1 MRTWSSHMHWVP
13 GVGTQAWPT
22 HDQFLV
28 CACVCLIAVFQ
39 ELLIPFP
46 RKFFSF
52 NLPTPLW
59 GIMGDFAHIIHSNR
73 WQMVL
78 QNMCLVEKSV
88 RHILAN
94 SHGLQKSQFLLQ
106 GQESLRLAVKK
117 VSPSFEVLEFTI
129 CHPF

>member
-1 MRTWSSHMHWVP
+1 
-13 GVGTQAWPT
+13 
-22 HDQFLV
+22 
-28 CACVCLIAVFQ
+28 
-39 ELLIPFP
+39 
-46 RKFFSF
+46 
-52 NLPTPLW
+52 
-59 GIMGDFAHIIHSNR
+59 
-73 WQMVL
+73 MVL

-117 VSPSFEVLEFTI
+117 TVSPSLEVLEFTI